1 MSFLASFFPAC
12 ARTLRAPAA
21 TIACALGLTGCLY
34 STQHF
39 HTGVLAP
46 EGHGQATLGLGRQ
59 PLWRCSAPADS
70 TEPRACNEDG
80 SGAERITRTEALQ
93 ASIDYRLGIADRIG
107 PFPGAEL
114 QWHLEAPTNPA
125 TLEFSVN
132 LGMPSWGGLRHML
145 GAGWGIGAWSDNSL
159 FMEYAASRRL
169 GLPLFFTN
177 LRATFLA
184 TQLPRVLQDDFSRAL
199 PSERVLV
206 VQSGFGARFPLP
218 RWRMAPDFVIPQFNV
233 TYPQLPAGDRV
244 FRGRDIPPLQWDM
257 NLGLGWDW

>member
-1 MSFLASFFPAC
+1 MGFF
-12 ARTLRAPAA
+12 AA
-21 TIACALGLTGCLY
+21 TSPASGRAIRALAAACLAATCLSGCLY

-59 PLWRCSAPADS
+59 PLWRCSAPEDS
-70 TEPRACNEDG
+70 VGHRACNDDG
-80 SGAERITRTEALQ
+80 SGKEQVTRTEAVQ
-93 ASIDYRLGIADRIG
+93 ASIDYRLGLTDKIG

-114 QWHLEAPTNPA
+114 EWHLEAPTNPA
-125 TLEFSVN
+125 TLEFSAN
-132 LGMPSWGGLRHML
+132 LAMPSWGGLRHML

-159 FMEYAASRRL
+159 FMEYAASRRV

-177 LRATFLA
+177 LRATLLA
-184 TQLPRVLQDDFSRAL
+184 TQLPRVLRDDFAEAL

-218 RWRMAPDFVIPQFNV
+218 RWRMAPDFVIPQFNL

-244 FRGRDIPPLQWDM
+244 FRGQDIPALQWDM